1 MQITP
6 NGASIIERISA
17 ALCLLV
23 VAGSALFFD
32 WDQHQTQALA
42 RQTLGGVPPVLT
54 NAAGWLKA
62 GTTTLTQV
70 GNAAEAIGNLA
81 PSAGSAIDR
90 FGLMADNVSGVTVN
104 LQRPCEEKNIKG
116 SPFYTTFFS
125 EGSTM
130 PCGFLPD
137 LTKTLATTR
146 LTIGQFETAGISINK
161 SIPIWEQQEIT
172 LYDQTHNGMTDV
184 QTYLKSKSIQDTVA
198 DIQRGIHYG
207 ADTTQN
213 VAGISGSVDKM
224 TTHLEKTVD
233 APVPAWKTL
242 VPGAELVGK
251 IYACLAYHV
260 CVN

>member
-23 VAGSALFFD
+23 VAGSAGYFT
-32 WDQHQTQALA
+32 WDSHQTQVVT
-42 RQTLGGVPPVLT
+42 RQMLVGVTPVLT
-54 NAAGWLKA
+54 NAAGLLKA
-62 GTTTLTQV
+62 GTTTVTQV

-116 SPFYTTFFS
+116 SPFHTTFFS
-125 EGSTM
+125 EDSTM

-137 LTKTLATTR
+137 LTRTLATTR
-146 LTIGQFETAGISINK
+146 LTIGQFEQAGMKLNADM
-161 SIPIWEQQEIT
+161 PVWEQQEVT
-172 LYDQTHNGMTDV
+172 LYDQTHNGMTDL

-198 DIQRGIHYG
+198 DIQRGIHYS

-242 VPGAELVGK
+242 VPGAELIGK